1 MSPQLK
7 AIKALLKE
15 NATSEGKTAS
25 ETFVPTTEKI
35 YGVRMPVINTMAKH
49 FRIGGFELVEEL
61 WKEDSLEEKVLAA
74 KIMGF
79 IAKTNPEKALKSV
92 SKFSTGINN
101 WAVCDTIGM
110 QSLKQIVPTHKKEIF
125 ALAKEF
131 NSSENLWTRRLS
143 LVLVEWYTRFEK
155 DHAAIME
162 LVKPLEND
170 KEYYVKKAAVW
181 IKKNFSKG
189 K

>member
-15 NATSEGKTAS
+15 NATPEGKTAAES
-25 ETFVPTTEKI
+25 FVPTKEKI

-49 FRIGGFELVEEL
+49 FKIGGFELAEEL
-61 WKEDSLEEKVLAA
+61 WQEESLEEKVLAA
-74 KIMGF
+74 KILGS
-79 IAKTNPEKALKSV
+79 IAKTIPEKALKLV
-92 SKFSTGINN
+92 SKFSKGINN

-125 ALAKEF
+125 ALAKKF
-131 NSSENLWTRRLS
+131 NSSQNLWTRRLS

-170 KEYYVKKAAVW
+170 KEYYVRKAVVW
-181 IKKNFSKG
+181 IKKNFSKA

>member
-7 AIKALLKE
+7 TIKELLEE
-15 NATSEGKTAS
+15 NATPEGKAAS
-25 ETFVPTTEKI
+25 ESFVPTIEKI

-49 FRIGGFELVEEL
+49 FKVGGFELVEEL
-61 WKEDSLEEKVLAA
+61 WKENSPEEKVLAV

-79 IAKTNPEKALKSV
+79 IAKTNPEKALKLV
-92 SKFSTGINN
+92 GKFSNGINN
-101 WAVCDTIGM
+101 WAVCDAIGM
-110 QSLKQIVPTHKKEIF
+110 QALKQILPTHKKEVF
-125 ALAKEF
+125 AMAKKF

-155 DHAAIME
+155 DHAAVME

-170 KEYYVKKAAVW
+170 KEYYVRKAVVW